1 MRIGRIRAGRS
12 RRLRIAG
19 ALVLGLLVA
28 TAVNALVASNTV
40 PSTEAGSGAGTIS
53 GYTVSAVKYNLNSTN
68 PANID
73 SVQFTLSAP
82 ATTVRIKLDSGSS
95 SYYPVANCSASGND
109 WTCTTDSPTQ
119 ATVAGANQLS
129 VVSVA

>member
-1 MRIGRIRAGRS
+1 MRIGRMRTGRS
-12 RRLRIAG
+12 GRLRIAG
-19 ALVLGLLVA
+19 AIVLGLLVA

-40 PSTEAGSGAGTIS
+40 PTTAAGSGAGTIS
-53 GYTVSAVKYNLNSTN
+53 GYAVTNVAYNLNATT

-73 SVQFTLSAP
+73 SVSFTLDAP
-82 ATTVRIKLDSGSS
+82 ATTVRIKLESSGT
-95 SYYPVANCSASGND
+95 YYPAANCTASGND
-109 WTCTTDSPTQ
+109 WTCTTVSPTP

>member
-1 MRIGRIRAGRS
+1 MRIGRMRTGRGG
-12 RRLRIAG
+12 RLRIAG
-19 ALVLGLLVA
+19 AIVLGLLVA

-40 PSTEAGSGAGTIS
+40 PGTAAGSGAGTIS

-73 SVQFTLSAP
+73 SVQFTLSAA
-82 ATTVRIKLDSGSS
+82 ATTVRVKLESSGA
-95 SYYPVANCSASGND
+95 YYPVANCTASGND
-109 WTCTTDSPTQ
+109 WTCTTTTPQ
-119 ATVAGANQLS
+119 ATVTGANELS

>member
-1 MRIGRIRAGRS
+1 MRIGRIGRGRS
-12 RRLRIAG
+12 GRLRVAG

-40 PSTEAGSGAGTIS
+40 PSTAAGSGAGTIS
-53 GYTVSAVKYNLNSTN
+53 GYTVSAIQYNLNSTN

-73 SVQFTLSAP
+73 SVQFTLSAAAGTVKAKLVSGGTTYYDCTNGGSGNNWTC
-82 ATTVRIKLDSGSS
+82 ATTA
-95 SYYPVANCSASGND
+95 P
-109 WTCTTDSPTQ
+109 Q
-119 ATVAGANQLS
+119 ATVAASDQLS

>member
-1 MRIGRIRAGRS
+1 MRIGRIGRGRS
-12 RRLRIAG
+12 GRLRVAG

-40 PSTEAGSGAGTIS
+40 PSTEAGSGSGTIS
-53 GYTVSAVKYNLNSTN
+53 GYTVSAVQYNLNSTN

-73 SVQFTLSAP
+73 SVQFTLNAA
-82 ATTVRIKLDSGSS
+82 ATTVRVKLESGG
-95 SYYPVANCSASGND
+95 SYYPAANCTNSGNN
-109 WTCTTDSPTQ
+109 WTCTTVSPSQ